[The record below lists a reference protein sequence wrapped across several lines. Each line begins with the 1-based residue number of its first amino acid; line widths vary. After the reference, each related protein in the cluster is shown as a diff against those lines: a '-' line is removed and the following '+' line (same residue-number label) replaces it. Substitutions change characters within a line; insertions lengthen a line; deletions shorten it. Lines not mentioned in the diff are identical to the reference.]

1 MKHFLLMQVSLDS
14 ILQRINK
21 TRVTNLQ
28 NKTLKLELD
37 QMIIKGLID
46 QNNKF
51 LDRDSLN
58 LNNVPLPDKVNF
70 TFLSENGD
78 KTPEI

>member
-1 MKHFLLMQVSLDS
+1 MQVSLDS

-78 KTPEI
+78 KTAEI

>member
-1 MKHFLLMQVSLDS
+1 MKHFLLLQVSLDS

-78 KTPEI
+78 KAAEI